1 MKFISYEIVPLR
13 ELGEHC
19 EQCEPRHAE
28 FWGLYGIDSD
38 DNAYAIGD
46 FKHKSDAEFIKSGIE
61 AG

>member
-28 FWGLYGIDSD
+28 YWGLYGIDELGD
-38 DNAYAIGD
+38 AYSIGD
-46 FKHKSDAEFIKSGIE
+46 FSYKSDAELIKAAILG
-61 AG
+61 G